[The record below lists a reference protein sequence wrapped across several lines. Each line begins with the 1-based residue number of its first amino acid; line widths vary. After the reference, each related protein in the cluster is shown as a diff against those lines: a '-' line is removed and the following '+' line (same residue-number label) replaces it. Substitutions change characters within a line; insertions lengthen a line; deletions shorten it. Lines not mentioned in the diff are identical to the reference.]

1 MCYYIIRNDIPFSRY
16 CCSLPVA
23 ARRVERE
30 TNYTIRNAQNS
41 DTVDSIVIIITKYN
55 TYYYKHDLN
64 PLLTMSFKIHIM

>member
-1 MCYYIIRNDIPFSRY
+1 MCYYIIRDDIPYSRY

-23 ARRVERE
+23 ARDVERE

-41 DTVDSIVIIITKYN
+41 DTVDSIVITKYN
-55 TYYYKHDLN
+55 TYYYKPDLN